1 MPSVEVLLFNHCMH
15 VFSSASGSLVACC
28 TVFHPH
34 HDAWRTCPSSMP
46 LKKLFICIEGVEL
59 SAPPA
64 PPISKR
70 SIIEGIDAFISEAME
85 GYHAETWRACFCA
98 HVLLHLPRF
107 SFETEGTKQALAI
120 VFCKAS
126 FSHSLDIRS
135 KPVALRKPFLLVI
148 AARYIYCP
156 GYIKKV
162 LEKDEDEGLT
172 GWVSLWSQENLNF
185 SIFFS
190 LMDVLVL
197 KNLISCCIV

>member
-1 MPSVEVLLFNHCMH
+1 MKRPVCY
-15 VFSSASGSLVACC
+15 AKCGGLVVQPLHACFQLC
-28 TVFHPH
+28 F
-34 HDAWRTCPSSMP
+34 RKLGC
-46 LKKLFICIEGVEL
+46 KLFICIEGVEL

-85 GYHAETWRACFCA
+85 GYHAETWRACFYA
-98 HVLLHLPRF
+98 H
-107 SFETEGTKQALAI
+107 QALAI

-126 FSHSLDIRS
+126 FSRSLDIRS

-172 GWVSLWSQENLNF
+172 VGT
-185 SIFFS
+185 
-190 LMDVLVL
+190 
-197 KNLISCCIV
+197 C